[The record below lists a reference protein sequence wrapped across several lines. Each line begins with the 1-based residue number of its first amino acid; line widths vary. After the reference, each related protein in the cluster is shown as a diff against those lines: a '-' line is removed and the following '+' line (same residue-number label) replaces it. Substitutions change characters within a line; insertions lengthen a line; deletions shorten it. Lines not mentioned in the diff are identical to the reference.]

1 MQDRILHLR
10 EVALQLRKLTIDSL
24 YKAQSGH
31 AGAALSIIDI
41 LAALYFDEMT
51 FTEDHR
57 DRFVLS
63 KGHAVTALYAVFAEM
78 GWLDHGELE
87 SLRSIDSRLQGHP
100 DRTRIPQ
107 LDAGT
112 GALGQGPSIAIGYAL
127 SAKMEKSEAR
137 SYCIVG
143 DGECQEGQIWEAA
156 MYAAARKLDNLMVII
171 DVNGFQNEKSVIE
184 TLPIGSLK
192 DKWQSFGWHVFEI
205 DGHDFQQILQTY
217 TEAKKIE
224 EKPSVL
230 IAHTVKGKGVE
241 YMENNNAWHSKLITD
256 SEYEE
261 AMAFLTNP
269 I

>member
-1 MQDRILHLR
+1 
-10 EVALQLRKLTIDSL
+10 
-24 YKAQSGH
+24 
-31 AGAALSIIDI
+31 
-41 LAALYFDEMT
+41 
-51 FTEDHR
+51 
-57 DRFVLS
+57 
-63 KGHAVTALYAVFAEM
+63 
-78 GWLDHGELE
+78 
-87 SLRSIDSRLQGHP
+87 
-100 DRTRIPQ
+100 
-107 LDAGT
+107 
-112 GALGQGPSIAIGYAL
+112 
-127 SAKMEKSEAR
+127 MEKSEAR

-192 DKWQSFGWHVFEI
+192 AKWQSFGWHVFEI